1 VKLKAARE
9 YFYTNLTE
17 EDLACLL
24 LNDIESPQYPQ
35 VISNNECSVEI
46 NSETKADD
54 SSLSFLVKFK
64 ASNVSPSLIPN
75 GVSGVQLPDKGF
87 VNKKIKDQKS
97 HFDSISQNHHDLT
110 LKNEGE
116 LNRLIEEI
124 RKVEPHYQSF
134 DLNGVKAYILRTL
147 DDPEWDSFYKS
158 DKKWNKFKN
167 KVIED
172 RFTKKHCA
180 ISREELNG
188 YLQTSHD
195 GLEEDLTF
203 LKKYNAITDTNK
215 LKILAQLFPKIY

>member
-1 VKLKAARE
+1 
-9 YFYTNLTE
+9 
-17 EDLACLL
+17 
-24 LNDIESPQYPQ
+24 
-35 VISNNECSVEI
+35 
-46 NSETKADD
+46 
-54 SSLSFLVKFK
+54 
-64 ASNVSPSLIPN
+64 
-75 GVSGVQLPDKGF
+75 
-87 VNKKIKDQKS
+87 
-97 HFDSISQNHHDLT
+97 